1 MQLKAERHS
10 LFFSFFLQT
19 PPEGTDPNIQNSY
32 MVNES
37 VGGEGNGTLTP
48 LGQTYTSITC

>member
-1 MQLKAERHS
+1 M
-10 LFFSFFLQT
+10 QT

-37 VGGEGNGTLTP
+37 VGGKGNETLTP
-48 LGQTYTSITC
+48 LGQTYASVTC